1 MRGRGG
7 FQTHPYDRAGNMW
20 MEFKR
25 APNLMVAEMWK
36 EVLEGE
42 GLPARILPEG
52 DILDW
57 GERVPF
63 IIYVPKAREHVAEE
77 ILRKL

>member
-1 MRGRGG
+1 
-7 FQTHPYDRAGNMW
+7 MW
-20 MEFKR
+20 VDYIK
-25 APNLMVAEMWK
+25 APDLITAEMWK
-36 EVLEGE
+36 ELLEGE
-42 GLPARILPEG
+42 GLPTKLLPAG

-63 IIYVPKAREHVAEE
+63 RIMVPRGREHVADE